1 MGAVTARWY
10 HFRGGA
16 WDLNQRPH
24 IFGIMNVT
32 PDSFSDGG
40 TTNHDP
46 LFQVE
51 KAERLLQQGAD
62 GLDLGAESTRP
73 GHQPVPWREEWERLD
88 RVLRAV
94 RRALPDVPLSI
105 DTQKAEVAERALD
118 AGADIINDIWGFS
131 RDPRLARVVSQS
143 GAGAILMFNRAED
156 ASLPI
161 AMDDLRNFFLGQ
173 LDWALEAGIP
183 HERVL
188 IDPGIGFRVQGD
200 ASWSILH
207 QLERLRGLGAGI
219 LVGHSRKRFLG
230 RAANVPEARDRD
242 LATAVVSALVAL
254 EGADVL
260 RVHDPASTRQA
271 LLIANQ
277 WRMARGQN

>member
-10 HFRGGA
+10 RFRGGA
-16 WDLNQRPH
+16 WDLSERPH
-24 IFGIMNVT
+24 IFGIVNVT
-32 PDSFSDGG
+32 PDSFSDGHQA
-40 TTNHDP
+40 NRDP
-46 LFQVE
+46 SYQVA
-51 KAERLLQQGAD
+51 KAERLIKDGAD
-62 GLDLGAESTRP
+62 GIDLGAESTRP
-73 GHQPVPWREEWERLD
+73 GHQPVSWDEEWERLGSI
-88 RVLRAV
+88 LRAV
-94 RRALPDVPLSI
+94 RQALPDTPLSI

-118 AGADIINDIWGFS
+118 AGADIINDIWGFA
-131 RDPRLARVVSQS
+131 RDPRLARIVADA

-156 ASLPI
+156 PSLPI
-161 AMDDLRNFFLGQ
+161 GVDDLREFFARQ
-173 LDWALEAGIP
+173 LNRASQAGMAP
-183 HERVL
+183 DQVL

-200 ASWSILH
+200 ASWTLLR
-207 QLERLRGLGAGI
+207 QLEDLRGLGAGI

-230 RAANVPEARDRD
+230 RAAQVPEARDRD

>member
-40 TTNHDP
+40 TTNLDP

-73 GHQPVPWREEWERLD
+73 GHQPVPWRQEWERLD

-156 ASLPI
+156 ASLPM
-161 AMDDLRNFFLGQ
+161 AMDDLRSFFLAQ
-173 LDWALEAGIP
+173 MDWALESGIP

-200 ASWSILH
+200 TAWSILH

>member
-10 HFRGGA
+10 RFRGGA
-16 WDLNQRPH
+16 WDLSERPH
-24 IFGIMNVT
+24 IFGILNVT
-32 PDSFSDGG
+32 PDSFSDGEEA
-40 TTNHDP
+40 NRDP
-46 LFQVE
+46 SHQVE
-51 KAERLLQQGAD
+51 KARRLIQHGAD

-73 GHQPVPWREEWERLD
+73 GHRPVSWDEEWERLD
-88 RVLRAV
+88 PVLRAV
-94 RRALPDVPLSI
+94 RRALPGIPLSI
-105 DTQKAEVAERALD
+105 DTQKAEVAERALEV
-118 AGADIINDIWGFS
+118 GADIINDIWGFA
-131 RDPRLARVVSQS
+131 RDPRLARIVADA

-156 ASLPI
+156 PSLPI
-161 AMDDLRNFFLGQ
+161 AVDDLRDFFMRQ
-173 LDWALEAGIP
+173 LHGASRAGIAP
-183 HERVL
+183 DQVL

-200 ASWSILH
+200 ASWALLR
-207 QLERLRGLGAGI
+207 QLEGLRGLGAGI

-230 RAANVPEARDRD
+230 RTAHVPEARDRD

>member
-10 HFRGGA
+10 RFRDGA
-16 WDLNQRPH
+16 WNLADRPY
-24 IFGIMNVT
+24 ILGIMNVT

-40 TTNHDP
+40 RLNRDP
-46 LFQVE
+46 SYQVE
-51 KAERLLQQGAD
+51 KAHRLCEQGAD

-73 GHQPVPWREEWERLD
+73 GHRPVPWREEWERLEP
-88 RVLRAV
+88 VLRAV
-94 RRALPDVPLSI
+94 RGALPDVPLSI
-105 DTQKAEVAERALD
+105 DTQKAEVAERSLD

-131 RDPRLARVVSQS
+131 RDAHMARVVAQAE
-143 GAGAILMFNRAED
+143 AGAILMFNNGDD
-156 ASLPI
+156 ASL
-161 AMDDLRNFFLGQ
+161 ALTVGEMRDFFCRQ
-173 LDWALEAGIP
+173 LDRAGEAGIP
-183 HERVL
+183 PERVL

-200 ASWSILH
+200 ASWAILR
-207 QLERLRGLGAGI
+207 QLQPLQGLGAGI

-230 RAANVPEARDRD
+230 RAADVPEARDRD
-242 LATAVVSALVAL
+242 LSTAVVSALVAL